1 MQNSGPKSVFL
12 ELKKLMRS
20 LGKLKENYYITIT
33 GKVYQRSDERKEV
46 YEKHPVKNVV
56 HTDPH

>member
-1 MQNSGPKSVFL
+1 
-12 ELKKLMRS
+12 MRS
-20 LGKLKENYYITIT
+20 LGKLKENYYNKIT
-33 GKVYQRSDERKEV
+33 GKVYQRSGERKEV